1 MSTSSPAFPLR
12 DERQLILQR
21 YQQRFATH
29 GPSVAALASGSEGK
43 QRIRHQILREI
54 GIADGQSVLDVGC
67 GLGHFLAGA
76 EEAGLGIRYTGLDF
90 VPEFIAHC
98 KAAWSGEAARCSF
111 IEADLFHEDCAALHQ
126 QERHDFVV
134 ASQVFNNRYAENS
147 NWNLLETALK
157 AMYDICNI
165 GVAIDCLTTQV
176 DFEEPHLYYYD
187 PGQLLKLGISLTRR
201 AVLRHD
207 YPLYE
212 QTLYLY
218 RDSP

>member
-1 MSTSSPAFPLR
+1 MSTSLPALPLR

-21 YQQRFATH
+21 YQQRFATF
-29 GPSVAALASGSEGK
+29 GPTVAALASGSDGK
-43 QRIRHQILREI
+43 QRLRHQILREI

-67 GLGHFLAGA
+67 GLGHFFAGA

-98 KAAWSGEAARCSF
+98 KAAWSGEADRCSF
-111 IEADLFHEDCAALHQ
+111 IEADLFHDDCAALHL

-134 ASQVFNNRYAENS
+134 ASQVFNNRYADNS

-187 PGQLLKLGISLTRR
+187 PDRLLKLGLSLTRR

-218 RDSP
+218 RESP